1 MNSLRKRGI
10 IIFSILSLVIV
21 ACGGAEEEVVEETV
35 EEVVQESLDSPA
47 VTTATSVKTG
57 KGITEEPCPAEVGG
71 VPTGADPNKGC
82 IYLGLLNDYTGLY
95 AAAGPGLEV
104 AQRAFWLWANSAG
117 GIGDY
122 SVVIA
127 EAFDTGYNPQKHLEG
142 YVSMRD
148 DVAALAMS
156 LGTPQTLFILDEMDK
171 DDMIGVPMSW
181 WSGWSYKASD
191 KGLIIEFGSQYCAD
205 GMNAVDWSLANINP
219 GIKTV
224 GIMAFAGDYGSDW
237 AAGVTKAAEANGLEV
252 AWTYAPPATEFDVA
266 QAVGLLVTQP
276 VDAYFP
282 AVGATQMAQIAGGA
296 ANKGLHH

>member
-82 IYLGLLNDYTGLY
+82 IYLGMLNDYTGLY

-142 YVSMRD
+142 YVSMKD

-156 LGTPQTLFILDEMDK
+156 LGTPQT
-171 DDMIGVPMSW
+171 
-181 WSGWSYKASD
+181 
-191 KGLIIEFGSQYCAD
+191 
-205 GMNAVDWSLANINP
+205 
-219 GIKTV
+219 
-224 GIMAFAGDYGSDW
+224 
-237 AAGVTKAAEANGLEV
+237 
-252 AWTYAPPATEFDVA
+252 
-266 QAVGLLVTQP
+266 
-276 VDAYFP
+276 
-282 AVGATQMAQIAGGA
+282 
-296 ANKGLHH
+296 